1 MKIKINDE
9 NKEKLTIIATIVE
22 IAAMIMVVIVG
33 LVYLNNMAGTNAY
46 NDGYKDGYEQGEK
59 TSTYIRQQVERS

>member
-9 NKEKLTIIATIVE
+9 NKEKLAIIATIVE

>member
-1 MKIKINDE
+1 MKIKVTSE
-9 NKEKLTIIATIVE
+9 SKEKLNFVATIMEIIAM
-22 IAAMIMVVIVG
+22 AMLIIMG
-33 LVYLNNMAGTNAY
+33 FVYLNNMAGTNAY

>member
-1 MKIKINDE
+1 MIIKINDE
-9 NKEKLTIIATIVE
+9 NKEKLAIIATIVE

-46 NDGYKDGYEQGEK
+46 NDGYKDGDEQGEK